1 MSKRKLRWLTVEEVI
16 AFQAM
21 TLAEAGGQEGIRDHG
36 LLESALGRP
45 LHHWQY
51 EEPDLFDLAA
61 AYAHA
66 IANNH
71 PFLDGNKRAAF
82 MAAFVFLID
91 NGIAPPPD
99 PAEAA
104 AMTIALAD
112 KSVSES
118 QYAAWL
124 RDRSADRE
132 VPGPA

>member
-1 MSKRKLRWLTVEEVI
+1 MKRREPNWLTVDEVI
-16 AFQAM
+16 AFQAL
-21 TLAEAGGQEGIRDHG
+21 TLAEAGGQEGIRDRG
-36 LLESALGRP
+36 LLESALARP
-45 LHHWQY
+45 LNRWQY
-51 EEPDLFDLAA
+51 EKPDLFDLAA

-91 NGIAPPPD
+91 NGIKPPPD

-104 AMTIALAD
+104 AMTLALAD
-112 KSVSES
+112 KTVSET

-124 RDRSADRE
+124 RDKSASASKAR
-132 VPGPA
+132 